1 MSKHGIESP
10 ERCPEYRQGADA
22 RRHGQAKEA
31 CPFGVVRM
39 IKRHLWLAGFI
50 DMDIALGGHHG

>member
-22 RRHGQAKEA
+22 RRHGQAKES
-31 CPFGVVRM
+31 CPFGVARM
-39 IKRHLWLAGFI
+39 VKRHLWLAGWI
-50 DMDIALGGHHG
+50 DIDIAEVSHT